1 MKAVPGNIEESSE
14 FTDSANV
21 DVDTSWVKETF
32 SPLGKDAIMKPQLSG
47 LLRITIHLLSAY
59 TTMRINMSVADNAR
73 CNKHSWTLCLAHW
86 RQIREGST
94 FLRYGLLIDIIRN
107 VN

>member
-47 LLRITIHLLSAY
+47 LLRITFCIHYIYS
-59 TTMRINMSVADNAR
+59 MRINMSVADNAR